1 MRRDVIHYYEKGIA
15 EVFEAY
21 RAAAMQKF
29 GKDCRAQPYHTLSF
43 GLNYSIRYNMNGGAC
58 TVHFMPYGTGTA
70 VDVRYSI
77 AQIAGARYGAH
88 DQELSQFV
96 TSVIGVPVQKLDISA
111 DTFLIEQNKV
121 SAQTYAAPQT
131 AQQPVYQQPQQP
143 VYQQPQQPVYQQP
156 QQPVYQ
162 QTVQPQVSKFCG
174 KCGSRLV
181 PGAAFCG
188 NCGNKIT

>member
-15 EVFEAY
+15 EIFEAY

-29 GKDCRAQPYHTLSF
+29 GKDCRAEPYHTLSF
-43 GLNYSIRYNMNGGAC
+43 GLNYSFRYNMTGGAC
-58 TVHFMPYGTGTA
+58 TIHFMPYGKGTA

-96 TSVIGVPVQKLDISA
+96 TSVTGAPAQRLDIDA
-111 DTFLIEQNKV
+111 DSFLLDQNKV
-121 SAQTYAAPQT
+121 TAHAAPQT
-131 AQQPVYQQPQQP
+131 PVYGQPA
-143 VYQQPQQPVYQQP
+143 
-156 QQPVYQ
+156 
-162 QTVQPQVSKFCG
+162 QTQYGQKTANRFCG